1 MWWLWIYMKICSCL
15 LGKTWKIVLRVYTL
29 PSSSPKLSLCHAISG
44 WSCFF
49 NRSSHVRAIARKHEF
64 SITWSPCLI
73 RPSMEVSLRLKV
85 VITLDDIGSLS
96 WSPGG
101 IGSLGEIT
109 FRDEVVSSFYNVG
122 SFTYVCNFL
131 LVLIQMH
138 YLAVNLT
145 SDIRKIMQ

>member
-1 MWWLWIYMKICSCL
+1 
-15 LGKTWKIVLRVYTL
+15 
-29 PSSSPKLSLCHAISG
+29 
-44 WSCFF
+44 
-49 NRSSHVRAIARKHEF
+49 
-64 SITWSPCLI
+64 
-73 RPSMEVSLRLKV
+73 MEVSLRLKV

-138 YLAVNLT
+138 CLAVNLT